1 MVYVDN
7 IAVIYYDT
15 NMVVPNQPGLFK
27 PKRKRR
33 AVTIPPL
40 VEEPSNE
47 PKYKATDDDLPLI
60 FWPEPDFDK
69 EPK

>member
-1 MVYVDN
+1 MTSQQNELVFGD
-7 IAVIYYDT
+7 
-15 NMVVPNQPGLFK
+15 K

-33 AVTIPPL
+33 AVTVSPL

-47 PKYKATDDDLPLI
+47 PKYKATDNDLPLI

-69 EPK
+69 ETK